1 MVCVDRPARRIASL
15 PRLSRR
21 TIPSPRG
28 SDAILRDLESI
39 KDGVKYM
46 DSRTPAESAGH
57 IPTLDGLR
65 AIAILLVIASHST
78 GRHELPWL
86 IQFGHPGVLIFFALS
101 GFLITNRLLQE
112 RRRTGEISLRD
123 FYLRRVFRILPP
135 AVTYLAIVAILNLA
149 GVIVCSW
156 PAIRAALLFYTN
168 YATFGEPGW
177 WVGHFW
183 SLSVEE
189 HFYLCWPLLLVA
201 FGVARG
207 WRTAALGALVVCIW
221 RPIDNH
227 FDFIAHLFRAP
238 YLASTIYRTDLIADT
253 LLWGCCLAFFLKG
266 PLRRIGGA
274 HVVSTLAAVIA
285 GGALLY
291 ISVFEVEHVTP
302 LLHVLPTL
310 LLAAVVAVPSAP
322 IGRLLETKPMR
333 LIGKLSYSLYIWQ
346 QLFTGGNALAPWI
359 ALPAMFACALLSYRF
374 IEQPSIRYG
383 RRFIAS
389 LRPQPEQG
397 RAVSR

>member
-1 MVCVDRPARRIASL
+1 MDR
-15 PRLSRR
+15 
-21 TIPSPRG
+21 
-28 SDAILRDLESI
+28 
-39 KDGVKYM
+39 VKYM
-46 DSRTPAESAGH
+46 DSRTPPESPAH

-65 AIAILLVIASHST
+65 AIAILLVIASHLT
-78 GRHELPWL
+78 IRHELPWV
-86 IQFGHPGVLIFFALS
+86 IQLGHPGVLIFFALS

-112 RRRTGEISLRD
+112 RHRTGAVSLRD
-123 FYLRRVFRILPP
+123 FYLRRMFRILPP

-168 YATFGEPGW
+168 YVTFGDAGW

-189 HFYLCWPLLLVA
+189 HFYLFWPLILIT

-207 WRTAALGALVVCIW
+207 WRTAALMALTVCIW

-227 FDFIAHLFRAP
+227 FDFVAHLFRAP
-238 YLASTIYRTDLIADT
+238 YLAGTIYRTDLIADA

-266 PLRRIGGA
+266 PLRRVDGA

-285 GGALLY
+285 GAALVYL
-291 ISVFEVEHVTP
+291 SVLEVKHVTP

-310 LLAAVVAVPSAP
+310 LLAAVIAVPTAP
-322 IGRLLETKPMR
+322 IGRFLETKPMR
-333 LIGKLSYSLYIWQ
+333 LIGKLSYSIYIWQ
-346 QLFTGGNALAPWI
+346 QLFTGGDAVPPSI
-359 ALPAMFACALLSYRF
+359 ALPAILACAYLSYRF
-374 IEQPSIRYG
+374 IEQPSIRFG
-383 RRFIAS
+383 KRFINS
-389 LRPQPEQG
+389 LRPQVEQR
-397 RAVSR
+397 RAACR